1 MYTTNNQPSP
11 TSVGSCTS
19 NTTGTSIGE
28 DEFKLSGVIGKWIQL
43 TVEDTSTN
51 GNGAAE
57 IEDISI
63 IYRRK
68 TLK

>member
-1 MYTTNNQPSP
+1 MYTTDRQSSA
-11 TSVGSCTS
+11 TLIGSCTS

-28 DEFKLSGVIGKWIQL
+28 DVFKLTGVIGKWIQL
-43 TVEDTSTN
+43 TVEDTTTN
-51 GNGAAE
+51 GNALAE